1 MKKKQEI
8 ISFKAD
14 STLKSALT
22 GIPNRSEF
30 IRDAIL
36 SALDNACPLC
46 HGTGILSPSQKEHMT
61 KFLTSHTLEKCQD
74 CQEVIF
80 RCRK

>member
-1 MKKKQEI
+1 MKTKPEM

-14 STLKSALT
+14 AALKEALA

-30 IRDAIL
+30 IRDAVL
-36 SALDNACPLC
+36 AALENACPLC
-46 HGTGILSPSQKEHMT
+46 HGTGILSPSQKEHMNQ
-61 KFLTSHTLEKCQD
+61 FLVNHSLEKCQD
-74 CQEVIF
+74 CQEMVF

>member
-1 MKKKQEI
+1 MRKKQEI

-14 STLKSALT
+14 STLKSALA

-46 HGTGILSPSQKEHMT
+46 HGTGILSPSQKTHMDQ
-61 KFLTSHTLEKCQD
+61 FLVNHSLEQ
-74 CQEVIF
+74 CQECQETIL

>member
-14 STLKSALT
+14 AALKEALAA
-22 GIPNRSEF
+22 IPNRSEF

-36 SALDNACPLC
+36 SALENACPLC
-46 HGTGILSPSQKEHMT
+46 HGTGILSTSQKEHMER
-61 KFLTSHTLEKCQD
+61 FLTSHPLEKCQD
-74 CQEVIF
+74 CQEIVF
-80 RCRK
+80 RCQK

>member
-1 MKKKQEI
+1 MKKKPEM

-14 STLKSALT
+14 SSLKEALA

-36 SALDNACPLC
+36 SALENVCPLC
-46 HGTGILSPSQKEHMT
+46 HGTGILNPSQKEHMNR
-61 KFLTSHTLEKCQD
+61 FFVNHTLERCQD
-74 CQEVIF
+74 CQEMIL

>member
-14 STLKSALT
+14 ATLKEALT
-22 GIPNRSEF
+22 GVHNRSEF

-36 SALDNACPLC
+36 SALENTCPLC

-61 KFLTSHTLEKCQD
+61 KFLASHSLEQ
-74 CQEVIF
+74 CQECQETVF